1 MNNITKLALLF
12 ATVLLILV
20 SVAPTWSADK
30 VEVAMILWRGITDA
44 EKGFQAK
51 MKKFEEYDVNFT
63 IFDANQDKEELARII
78 GRLDKDKYDLIY
90 SFGTTVTKALKSKIK
105 NKPIV
110 FNIVSRPVKAKVID
124 SWEHSGC
131 NITGASNA
139 VPMDSAFSSLSK
151 VMYIGR
157 LGFLYNPKETNSKI
171 QRDEVEKLQKKF
183 DYVMVDAPIK
193 DVNKIPEVIQKL
205 VDAKIDAVLLPQD
218 SLVKASADKIIPL
231 LNKHKIPSIVT
242 IPAMVRDN
250 KAFLGLGANYFE
262 LGKMA
267 ADKALLILSGENPSN
282 IPSSTL
288 DRLHLTVNLT
298 TAKEIGVNVPVQIL
312 RISTIVR

>member
-1 MNNITKLALLF
+1 M
-12 ATVLLILV
+12 V
-20 SVAPTWSADK
+20 
-30 VEVAMILWRGITDA
+30 LWRGITDA

-51 MKKFEEYDVNFT
+51 MKKFEEFDINFT
-63 IFDANQDKEELARII
+63 IFNANQDKKNLARII
-78 GRLDKDKYDLIY
+78 DSLDKDKYDLIY

-105 NKPIV
+105 DRPIV
-110 FNIVSRPVKAKVID
+110 FNIVSRPVKANVID

-157 LGFLYNPKETNSKI
+157 LGFLYNPKEANSKI

-183 DYVMVDAPIK
+183 GYVMVDAPIE
-193 DVNKIPEVIQKL
+193 DVNNITEVIQQL
-205 VDAKIDAVLLPQD
+205 VDAKIDAALLPQD

-231 LNKHKIPSIVT
+231 LNKNKIPSIVT

-267 ADKALLILSGENPSN
+267 ADKAFLILSGKNPNN

-288 DRLHLTVNLT
+288 DRLHLTVNLS
-298 TAKEIGVNVPVQIL
+298 TASYI
-312 RISTIVR
+312 